1 MKILFIVLFFSS
13 VAFGQANDI
22 YNKRNTKNILLVNIG
37 STIYFFHNVGLKY
50 QRIFLH
56 EKINSALTIGQDFL
70 YADFFRRDNV
80 FTTSLKYGIITKTKN
95 NNPHHF
101 EINTGIGFIHN
112 KVISRNNGIPY
123 SYGSYGAGPSET
135 EEPLSEP
142 VNERNYFSIVGNL
155 GYRYQSKENS
165 TVFKFGVGF
174 PELLHIGLGVSF

>member
-1 MKILFIVLFFSS
+1 MKRLFIFFVFLSS
-13 VAFGQANDI
+13 IAFGQSNDI
-22 YNKRNTKNILLVNIG
+22 YNKRNKKNILLANIG
-37 STIYFFHNVGLKY
+37 TTILLFHNVGVKY

-70 YADFFRRDNV
+70 YADFFNRDNY
-80 FTTSLKYGIITKTKN
+80 FTTSFMYGIITKTKN

-112 KVISRNNGIPY
+112 KVISRNGISY
-123 SYGSYGAGPSET
+123 SYGAVPSEAD
-135 EEPLSEP
+135 EPLSEP

-155 GYRYQSKENS
+155 GYRYQSQENS

-174 PELLHIGLGVSF
+174 PELLHIGIGVSF